1 MLVSMTGFGVGHW
14 ESPLLG
20 VTVELRTVNHR
31 HLKVIVR
38 GTEPYPSL
46 EGEFEKHL
54 RKTVRRGSV
63 LIHIHVRRTAPLD
76 AQTLDVS
83 KLVALI
89 DQVKQACDE
98 SGNGVLLPHL
108 LGGLLSVPGV
118 VAESAIAAADHEAEW
133 PMIEAALAKAVDQ
146 LQAARRIEGHATTVE
161 LRAKH
166 AAILHALAG
175 VKVHLPQVMTDY
187 RTRLME
193 RIRTAVA
200 DAGIAVQPDH
210 LVREI
215 ALYADRTDVNE
226 EVHRLTGHLQQ
237 FDELLTHGAPDGAGR
252 RLEFLVQE
260 MGREINTLG
269 SKAGDVAISR
279 FVFDMKSA
287 AEQIREIVQNIE

>member
-1 MLVSMTGFGVGHW
+1 MTGFGVGRW

-20 VTVELRTVNHR
+20 VAVELRTVNHR
-31 HLKVIVR
+31 HLKVVVR
-38 GTEPYPSL
+38 GSEPYPSL
-46 EGEFEKHL
+46 ESEFEKHL

-63 LIHIHVRRTAPLD
+63 LVQIHVRRTEALNEPSLD
-76 AQTLDVS
+76 GG

-89 DQVKQACDE
+89 EQLKLTCEE
-98 SGNGVLLPHL
+98 SGNILLLPHL
-108 LGGLLSVPGV
+108 LGGLLAVPGIV
-118 VAESAIAAADHEAEW
+118 PEAAMASADREAEW
-133 PMIEAALAKAVDQ
+133 PMVEAALGKAVEQ
-146 LQAARRIEGHATTVE
+146 LQAARKIEGHTTTVE
-161 LRAKH
+161 LRSKH

-175 VKVHLPQVMTDY
+175 VKVHLPQVMADY
-187 RTRLME
+187 RGRLLE

-200 DAGIAVQPDH
+200 DAGIAVQPEH

-226 EVHRLTGHLQQ
+226 EVHRLTGHLEQ

-279 FVFDMKSA
+279 LVFDMKSA